1 MGFFK
6 KRPDFFNL
14 LLTHA
19 QKMQEGLKALVDFM
33 EEPCRERGVLVDKI
47 EREADD
53 LRRSMI
59 EELNRS
65 FVTPIDREDI
75 FALSGSV
82 DDMVDYAKAT
92 VMEMTDFGVPTNN
105 HLKIMTQ
112 GVSEIGE
119 AVTQAI
125 SQMRDN
131 PKLSLELSVKAKKRE
146 NFVEHCYR
154 EALVDLFRSDDVK
167 MILKTREI
175 YRHLSNAADRG
186 DSAANI
192 IGNII
197 IKVA

>member
-1 MGFFK
+1 MNFFK

-14 LLTHA
+14 LLTQA
-19 QKMQEGLKALVDFM
+19 QKMQEALKTLIDFI
-33 EEPCRERGVLVDKI
+33 EEPTRDKGLVVEKM
-47 EREADD
+47 EHEADD
-53 LRRSMI
+53 LRRQLV

-75 FALSGSV
+75 YALSGSV
-82 DDMVDYAKAT
+82 DDMADYAENT
-92 VMEMTDFGVPTNN
+92 VREMLDFGVATNN
-105 HLKIMTQ
+105 HLKTMAQ
-112 GVSEIGE
+112 GVYEIGE

-131 PKLSLELSVKAKKRE
+131 PRLASELLVKAKKRE

-154 EALVDLFRSDDVK
+154 EALVDLFHSDDVK
-167 MILKTREI
+167 TILKTREI

-197 IKVA
+197 IKTT

>member
-1 MGFFK
+1 MGFFR

-19 QKMQEGLKALVDFM
+19 QKSQEGLKALVDFM
-33 EEPCRERGVLVDKI
+33 EEPCREKGVVVDRV

-53 LRRSMI
+53 LRRHLI

-75 FALSGSV
+75 YALSGSV
-82 DDMVDYAKAT
+82 DDMADYAKAT
-92 VMEMTDFGVPTNN
+92 VMEMLDFGVPTNN
-105 HLKIMTQ
+105 HLRIMTQ
-112 GVSEIGE
+112 GVCEISETV
-119 AVTQAI
+119 AQAI
-125 SQMRDN
+125 SQMRDD
-131 PKLSLELSVKAKKRE
+131 PKLAIELSVKAKKRE

-154 EALVDLFRSDDVK
+154 EALVDLFQSDDVK

-186 DSAANI
+186 DAAANI

-197 IKVA
+197 IKVS

>member
-1 MGFFK
+1 MIFFK

-14 LLTHA
+14 LLTHS
-19 QKMQEGLKALVDFM
+19 QKMQEGLKALADFM
-33 EEPCRERGVLVDKI
+33 EEPSRDKGLVVDKV
-47 EREADD
+47 EREADE
-53 LRRSMI
+53 LRRQLI

-75 FALSGSV
+75 FQLSGSV

-92 VMEMTDFGVPTNN
+92 VMEMIDFEVPTNN
-105 HLKIMTQ
+105 HLKTMTQ
-112 GVSEIGE
+112 GVCEIAE

-131 PKLSLELSVKAKKRE
+131 PHLASELAVKAKKRE

-154 EALVDLFRSDDVK
+154 EALVDLFHSDDVK

-186 DSAANI
+186 DAAANI

-197 IKVA
+197 IKVS

>member
-14 LLTHA
+14 LFTHA

-33 EEPCRERGVLVDKI
+33 EEPCRERGIVVDKR

-53 LRRSMI
+53 LRRHLI

-75 FALSGSV
+75 YALSGSV

-105 HLKIMTQ
+105 HL
-112 GVSEIGE
+112 
-119 AVTQAI
+119 
-125 SQMRDN
+125 
-131 PKLSLELSVKAKKRE
+131 
-146 NFVEHCYR
+146 
-154 EALVDLFRSDDVK
+154 
-167 MILKTREI
+167 
-175 YRHLSNAADRG
+175 
-186 DSAANI
+186 
-192 IGNII
+192 
-197 IKVA
+197 

>member
-1 MGFFK
+1 MGFFRK
-6 KRPDFFNL
+6 GPDFFNL

-19 QKMQEGLKALVDFM
+19 QKMQESLKALIAFID
-33 EEPCRERGVLVDKI
+33 EPCRDKGLFVEKL
-47 EREADD
+47 EREADE
-53 LRRSMI
+53 LRRHLI

-75 FALSGSV
+75 YALSGSV
-82 DDMVDYAKAT
+82 DDMADYANTT
-92 VMEMTDFGVPTNN
+92 VREMIDFGVASNN
-105 HLKIMTQ
+105 HLKAMAQ
-112 GVSEIGE
+112 GVYEIGE

-131 PKLSLELSVKAKKRE
+131 PKLASELSVKAKKRE

-154 EALVDLFRSDDVK
+154 EALVDLFKSDDVK
-167 MILKTREI
+167 EILKTREI

-186 DSAANI
+186 DTAANI

-197 IKVA
+197 IKTT